1 MKPKHIAI
9 IMDGNRRWAR
19 SNNCSILEAYEK
31 GLETLNKTI
40 ENCIKLKINF
50 LTVFGFSTENWNRS
64 QKEISYLMK
73 LFDKFLDKAILEAKT
88 KEIKIKFIG
97 DLDVFSKQIKD
108 KTSFLS
114 NLTNK
119 KKNLILTIAVNYGGQ
134 QEILSAVKRYLIDRL
149 NDNTKSLKNVKDFEK
164 YLFNYDLPT
173 IDLLIRTGGE
183 KRLSNF
189 MLWHLAYT
197 ELLFL
202 KEMWP
207 DFNFNLLDN
216 SINDFTLRKRKFGGM

>member
-9 IMDGNRRWAR
+9 IMDGNRRWAK
-19 SNNCSILEAYEK
+19 SNNSSILKAYEK
-31 GLETLNKTI
+31 GLETLNNTI
-40 ENCIKLKINF
+40 ENCNKLKINY

-73 LFDKFLDKAILEAKT
+73 LFDKFLDKAILEAKN

-164 YLFNYDLPT
+164 YLFNYDLPA

>member
-9 IMDGNRRWAR
+9 IMDGNRRWAK
-19 SNNCSILEAYEK
+19 SNNSSILKAYEK
-31 GLETLNKTI
+31 GLETLNNTI
-40 ENCIKLKINF
+40 ENCIKLKINY

-108 KTSFLS
+108 KTAFLS

-149 NDNTKSLKNVKDFEK
+149 NNNTKSLKNVKDFEK

-216 SINDFTLRKRKFGGM
+216 SINDFVLRKRKFGGM

>member
-9 IMDGNRRWAR
+9 IMDGNRRWAK
-19 SNNCSILEAYEK
+19 SNNHSLLEAYER
-31 GLETLNKTI
+31 GLETLNDTI
-40 ENCIKLKINF
+40 QDCIKLKINY

-64 QKEISYLMK
+64 KKEITYLMN
-73 LFDKFLDKAILEAKT
+73 LFDKFLDKAILEAEF

-97 DLDVFSKQIKD
+97 DLDVFSKQIISKI
-108 KTSFLS
+108 SFLS

-119 KKNLILTIAVNYGGQ
+119 KKKLTLTIAVNYGGQ
-134 QEILSAVKRYLIDRL
+134 QEILSAVKRYLTDLLDKNIK
-149 NDNTKSLKNVKDFEK
+149 TLKNVNNFEK
-164 YLFNYDLPT
+164 YLFNFDLPN

-202 KEMWP
+202 DQMWP
-207 DFNFNLLDN
+207 DFNFNLLESSVDEFI
-216 SINDFTLRKRKFGGM
+216 SRKRKFGGM